1 MKGEDRFDENQF
13 CKLFA
18 DGEAGVA
25 DLADEIVL
33 ARDEADD
40 LVFAKSDFPQAILN
54 FRSSAELL
62 DPDRDARFHAA
73 QRTNF
78 AVRFLCQTGC
88 RIDVHGKSF
97 AQQGRL
103 D

>member
-1 MKGEDRFDENQF
+1 LKSQDGFHDDQL
-13 CKLFA
+13 CQLFA

-25 DLADEIVL
+25 DLADEIIL
-33 ARDEADD
+33 AGDEADD
-40 LVFAKSDFPQAILN
+40 LVFAEADFPKAILN
-54 FRSSAELL
+54 FRSGAKLFDS
-62 DPDRDARFHAA
+62 DRDARFHAA

-97 AQQGRL
+97 AQWAL
-103 D
+103 AD